1 MKKEIKDLTGRKF
14 GRLTVLERGPNDNSR
29 GTRWWCRCECGK
41 KVLVSRHN
49 LMLGIAKSCSCYQK
63 EKARKNGKQNKKYN
77 TYDLS
82 GDFGK
87 GYTLKGEEF
96 WFDKEDYDKI
106 KDYCWYFDQKNGYLY
121 TKLPD
126 TNKKITFHRLIMGF
140 PKGKM
145 IDHIA
150 HEAFN
155 KYDNRKCNLRICTM
169 KENARN
175 TKLPKTN
182 TSGIKGVYLNKK
194 LNKWCANIGFQR
206 KTIYLGVFENKEDAI
221 KARKTAEEKYFG
233 EFAYKDN
240 FKLIE
245 TALEDEGIL

>member
-1 MKKEIKDLTGRKF
+1 MKKEIEDLTGRKF
-14 GRLTVLERGPNDNSR
+14 GRLTVLERGLNANSR
-29 GTRWWCRCECGK
+29 GTRWWCKCECGNE
-41 KVLVSRHN
+41 VLVSRNN
-49 LMLGIAKSCSCYQK
+49 LVLGIAKSCGCYQK
-63 EKARKNGKQNKKYN
+63 EKARKNGKQSKKYN

-106 KDYCWYFDQKNGYLY
+106 KDYCWYFSKENGYLY

-126 TNKKITFHRLIMGF
+126 TNKKITLHRLVMGF

-145 IDHIA
+145 IDHID
-150 HEAFN
+150 HETFN

-175 TKLPKTN
+175 TKLSKTN

-194 LNKWCANIGFQR
+194 LNKWCANICFQQ
-206 KTIYLGVFENKEDAI
+206 KTIYLGVFKNKEDAI

-240 FKLIE
+240 LDSIDV
-245 TALEDEGIL
+245 ALEDEGIL